1 MASGDNVDVIEVVE
15 TTSFPVPAQ
24 PTVDHLRPEQST
36 VEEDYKSIGEKI
48 TSFDSSVVQHGTTGG
63 KTLVGVSRNKSERER
78 KIGHRRVGVG
88 GEITYKKIQTTQIM
102 GSIQLGIQH
111 AVGGLASKPER
122 DLLMQD
128 FMTVE
133 TTNFPS
139 EGSNHTPAHHFSEFK
154 FKNYAPIAFRYFRDL
169 FGIQPDDFLMS
180 MCSAPLRELSNP
192 GASGSIFYLTDDD
205 EFIIKTVQHKEGEFL
220 QTLLPG
226 YYMNL
231 NQNPRTLLPKFF
243 GLYCYRCNSKNVR
256 LIAMNNLLP
265 SSVKLHQKYDLKGS
279 TYKRKAS
286 KTERSKSSPTYKD
299 LDFIEHHPEGIFLE
313 ADTYGALVKTI
324 QRDCRVLESFKIM
337 DYSLLVGIHNL
348 DQAVKE
354 KAQEQRLSASADE
367 EIDEMGGESDGFIQ
381 SEREKQKEDRI
392 GAAALNRSR
401 SINRQRLV
409 AHSTAMESI
418 QAESEP
424 IDEED
429 DVPSGGIPAR
439 NARGERLLLFLGI
452 IDILQSYR
460 LKKKLEH
467 TWKSM
472 IHDGDTVSVHRP
484 GFYAQRFQDFMAK
497 TVFKKIPSLDLPEIK
512 GNHRKFRNLV
522 TSYIALKHSP
532 SKRKSISRPLRPL
545 EGDFDSTAVAATGG
559 STMHATSP
567 TKAVSPPD
575 PAISATNVAA
585 SVPIAPSPPVN
596 LAAGPLSPPPLTL
609 ATGQG
614 PHHEHPP
621 GAAPTV
627 KVTSYPA
634 VLKGRSA
641 ASPPNP
647 NLVPSG
653 KIPPPVPPRG
663 TGASRTARSSE
674 DHRAASTAASTTS
687 SVTSSRGDEAAIIT
701 RYRLHDSSCDLHRSL
716 LSDHSC
722 TSTSITTAKTV
733 ASTITAATSIKTTS
747 ATSNALHAHTST
759 SNTCRVTDRDRIGG
773 EAGRIR
779 LMDSI
784 QHWHTQELDED
795 EEEFVSVVK
804 IEDAYFIKTSLHP
817 LRPDRGIRRSSHL
830 KDFNETGNDNYEVS
844 KKGTEKRGDTK
855 TDHLAKFTYFLNPSS
870 RADLM
875 NYKMSRK
882 DKKYSETYYERVK
895 RKQKNL
901 EASITTVS
909 HLRKPVEDARTHHIH
924 TSYMEAAEE
933 WTNYNQKILKFASI
947 KKDSILLQKIR
958 EKSKRRKRIA
968 PEPSMKKRT
977 SKRETFNGNLAEI
990 EKTDAKRENE
1000 KLSLKM
1006 SSLGNKSGYQIQE
1019 KSNKNDTG
1027 FTSKRKESAI
1037 RCDETKQNCPSGRD
1051 NNYLDKKKNISKN
1064 INDEQIN
1071 NTGGFKG
1078 IFANSYKAENMEDRI
1093 VHEGISKFDRQANE
1107 RFKKYKNESPKSDC
1121 KSCDGNSYFREEESS
1136 FDIKK
1141 TNSKDVKQDKLLN
1154 TIKREE
1160 FIFSSFEN
1168 DIRSRN
1174 SDVLKCSVFEKVK
1187 NFEKIKMDVRG
1198 KTKDAR
1204 REVHLDNLNY
1214 GNEIDAIKRKF
1225 ALPVNE
1231 IRLNQEEEKI
1241 VLKGRLIN
1249 TDVKHKRQTFK
1260 SLSSSHCDNLSF
1272 NSEFGMLKP
1281 NVSFLHTYRKTR
1293 SFTCGTLPSTCST
1306 PPPPFDDAVRSND
1319 QTLASGGHLQQG
1331 SATPILT
1338 SNLFSTHSKQNKVV
1352 HHVTLT
1358 KTYHDTVSISDV
1370 HLESSGSG
1378 SGSGGR
1384 ETKSSL
1390 SVESGGSS
1398 SRGGGGLTW
1407 TPPAGSAEGSTP
1419 TWTEGTPSFTES
1431 SSSGDIGKLLY
1442 ALNIY
1447 YGS

>member
-15 TTSFPVPAQ
+15 TSFTG
-24 PTVDHLRPEQST
+24 PTLAAEDHLRPEQSAD
-36 VEEDYKSIGEKI
+36 EDNKSTGDKV
-48 TSFDSSVVQHGTTGG
+48 TAFDSSVTQHGTTGL
-63 KTLVGVSRNKSERER
+63 KTPAGVSRNKSERER

-299 LDFIEHHPEGIFLE
+299 LDFMEHHSDGIFLE
-313 ADTYGALVKTI
+313 ADTYSALVKTI

-348 DQAVKE
+348 DQAARE

-367 EIDEMGGESDGFIQ
+367 EVGDVAGDAGGFAQ
-381 SEREKQKEDRI
+381 AEREREREDRI
-392 GAAALNRSR
+392 GAGALNRSR

-429 DVPSGGIPAR
+429 DVPPGGIPAR

-532 SKRKSISRPLRPL
+532 SKRKSITRPLRPL
-545 EGDFDSTAVAATGG
+545 DGDFDSTAVPTTG
-559 STMHATSP
+559 STTMHATSP
-567 TKAVSPPD
+567 TKAVTPTD
-575 PAISATNVAA
+575 PMISTTSTAVSAGSA
-585 SVPIAPSPPVN
+585 PIATSTPVN
-596 LAAGPLSPPPLTL
+596 FASGSVSPPPLTL
-609 ATGQG
+609 AAG
-614 PHHEHPP
+614 PIPVPVHQEPVQASS
-621 GAAPTV
+621 AA
-627 KVTSYPA
+627 KATSYPA
-634 VLKGRSA
+634 VLKGRTA
-641 ASPPNP
+641 ASPPIP

-653 KIPPPVPPRG
+653 KVPPPVPPRG
-663 TGASRTARSSE
+663 TGQSRTAGRSSE
-674 DHRAASTAASTTS
+674 EHRGPGTATSTS
-687 SVTSSRGDEAAIIT
+687 SISSSRG
-701 RYRLHDSSCDLHRSL
+701 
-716 LSDHSC
+716 
-722 TSTSITTAKTV
+722 
-733 ASTITAATSIKTTS
+733 
-747 ATSNALHAHTST
+747 
-759 SNTCRVTDRDRIGG
+759 
-773 EAGRIR
+773 
-779 LMDSI
+779 
-784 QHWHTQELDED
+784 
-795 EEEFVSVVK
+795 
-804 IEDAYFIKTSLHP
+804 
-817 LRPDRGIRRSSHL
+817 
-830 KDFNETGNDNYEVS
+830 
-844 KKGTEKRGDTK
+844 
-855 TDHLAKFTYFLNPSS
+855 
-870 RADLM
+870 
-875 NYKMSRK
+875 
-882 DKKYSETYYERVK
+882 
-895 RKQKNL
+895 
-901 EASITTVS
+901 
-909 HLRKPVEDARTHHIH
+909 
-924 TSYMEAAEE
+924 
-933 WTNYNQKILKFASI
+933 
-947 KKDSILLQKIR
+947 
-958 EKSKRRKRIA
+958 
-968 PEPSMKKRT
+968 
-977 SKRETFNGNLAEI
+977 
-990 EKTDAKRENE
+990 
-1000 KLSLKM
+1000 
-1006 SSLGNKSGYQIQE
+1006 
-1019 KSNKNDTG
+1019 
-1027 FTSKRKESAI
+1027 
-1037 RCDETKQNCPSGRD
+1037 
-1051 NNYLDKKKNISKN
+1051 
-1064 INDEQIN
+1064 
-1071 NTGGFKG
+1071 
-1078 IFANSYKAENMEDRI
+1078 
-1093 VHEGISKFDRQANE
+1093 
-1107 RFKKYKNESPKSDC
+1107 
-1121 KSCDGNSYFREEESS
+1121 
-1136 FDIKK
+1136 
-1141 TNSKDVKQDKLLN
+1141 
-1154 TIKREE
+1154 
-1160 FIFSSFEN
+1160 
-1168 DIRSRN
+1168 
-1174 SDVLKCSVFEKVK
+1174 
-1187 NFEKIKMDVRG
+1187 
-1198 KTKDAR
+1198 
-1204 REVHLDNLNY
+1204 
-1214 GNEIDAIKRKF
+1214 
-1225 ALPVNE
+1225 
-1231 IRLNQEEEKI
+1231 
-1241 VLKGRLIN
+1241 
-1249 TDVKHKRQTFK
+1249 
-1260 SLSSSHCDNLSF
+1260 
-1272 NSEFGMLKP
+1272 
-1281 NVSFLHTYRKTR
+1281 
-1293 SFTCGTLPSTCST
+1293 GTLPSTCST

-1319 QTLASGGHLQQG
+1319 QTLASGGQLQQG
-1331 SATPILT
+1331 APATILT
-1338 SNLFSTHSKQNKVV
+1338 SSLSSAQSKQNKVV

-1358 KTYHDTVSISDV
+1358 KTYHDAVSISDV

-1398 SRGGGGLTW
+1398 RGGGGLTW
-1407 TPPAGSAEGSTP
+1407 TPPAGSNEGSTP
-1419 TWTEGTPSFTES
+1419 TWTEGTPSYTES
-1431 SSSGDIGKLLY
+1431 SSSGDAGCPTTPIRGSQRQDDGGRIAATVEE
-1442 ALNIY
+1442 ALASLTTEMRRTSDAAMDHVEQRPSLSMYRQVRTSFKRVIANHVPVMKSRQTVY
-1447 YGS
+1447 VVVDRKP

>member
-15 TTSFPVPAQ
+15 TSFTGPVQA
-24 PTVDHLRPEQST
+24 TEDHLRPEQYADEDNKST
-36 VEEDYKSIGEKI
+36 GDKVTTLDN
-48 TSFDSSVVQHGTTGG
+48 SVVQHGTIGP
-63 KTLVGVSRNKSERER
+63 KTSSGVSRNKSERER

-256 LIAMNNLLP
+256 LVAMNNLLP

-286 KTERSKSSPTYKD
+286 KLERSKNSPTYKD
-299 LDFIEHHPEGIFLE
+299 LDFMEHHPEGIFLE
-313 ADTYGALVKTI
+313 ADTYNALVKTI

-348 DQAVKE
+348 DQAARE
-354 KAQEQRLSASADE
+354 KTQEQRLLTSAE
-367 EIDEMGGESDGFIQ
+367 EEVGEVGGESAGFIQ
-381 SEREKQKEDRI
+381 AERDDRV
-392 GAAALNRSR
+392 GASALNRSR

-429 DVPSGGIPAR
+429 DVPSPGGIPAR

-522 TSYIALKHSP
+522 TSYIVFAQTLKHSP
-532 SKRKSISRPLRPL
+532 SKRKSITRPLRPL
-545 EGDFDSTAVAATGG
+545 DGDFDSTAVPTTGT

-567 TKAVSPPD
+567 TKA
-575 PAISATNVAA
+575 
-585 SVPIAPSPPVN
+585 
-596 LAAGPLSPPPLTL
+596 G
-609 ATGQG
+609 
-614 PHHEHPP
+614 
-621 GAAPTV
+621 
-627 KVTSYPA
+627 
-634 VLKGRSA
+634 
-641 ASPPNP
+641 
-647 NLVPSG
+647 
-653 KIPPPVPPRG
+653 
-663 TGASRTARSSE
+663 
-674 DHRAASTAASTTS
+674 
-687 SVTSSRGDEAAIIT
+687 
-701 RYRLHDSSCDLHRSL
+701 
-716 LSDHSC
+716 
-722 TSTSITTAKTV
+722 
-733 ASTITAATSIKTTS
+733 
-747 ATSNALHAHTST
+747 
-759 SNTCRVTDRDRIGG
+759 
-773 EAGRIR
+773 
-779 LMDSI
+779 
-784 QHWHTQELDED
+784 
-795 EEEFVSVVK
+795 
-804 IEDAYFIKTSLHP
+804 
-817 LRPDRGIRRSSHL
+817 
-830 KDFNETGNDNYEVS
+830 
-844 KKGTEKRGDTK
+844 
-855 TDHLAKFTYFLNPSS
+855 
-870 RADLM
+870 
-875 NYKMSRK
+875 
-882 DKKYSETYYERVK
+882 
-895 RKQKNL
+895 
-901 EASITTVS
+901 
-909 HLRKPVEDARTHHIH
+909 
-924 TSYMEAAEE
+924 
-933 WTNYNQKILKFASI
+933 
-947 KKDSILLQKIR
+947 
-958 EKSKRRKRIA
+958 
-968 PEPSMKKRT
+968 
-977 SKRETFNGNLAEI
+977 
-990 EKTDAKRENE
+990 
-1000 KLSLKM
+1000 
-1006 SSLGNKSGYQIQE
+1006 
-1019 KSNKNDTG
+1019 
-1027 FTSKRKESAI
+1027 
-1037 RCDETKQNCPSGRD
+1037 
-1051 NNYLDKKKNISKN
+1051 
-1064 INDEQIN
+1064 
-1071 NTGGFKG
+1071 
-1078 IFANSYKAENMEDRI
+1078 
-1093 VHEGISKFDRQANE
+1093 
-1107 RFKKYKNESPKSDC
+1107 
-1121 KSCDGNSYFREEESS
+1121 
-1136 FDIKK
+1136 
-1141 TNSKDVKQDKLLN
+1141 
-1154 TIKREE
+1154 
-1160 FIFSSFEN
+1160 
-1168 DIRSRN
+1168 
-1174 SDVLKCSVFEKVK
+1174 
-1187 NFEKIKMDVRG
+1187 
-1198 KTKDAR
+1198 
-1204 REVHLDNLNY
+1204 
-1214 GNEIDAIKRKF
+1214 
-1225 ALPVNE
+1225 
-1231 IRLNQEEEKI
+1231 
-1241 VLKGRLIN
+1241 
-1249 TDVKHKRQTFK
+1249 
-1260 SLSSSHCDNLSF
+1260 
-1272 NSEFGMLKP
+1272 
-1281 NVSFLHTYRKTR
+1281 
-1293 SFTCGTLPSTCST
+1293 GTLPSTCST

-1319 QTLASGGHLQQG
+1319 QTLASGGQLQQG
-1331 SATPILT
+1331 APTTMLASSL
-1338 SNLFSTHSKQNKVV
+1338 STAQSKQNKVV

-1358 KTYHDTVSISDV
+1358 KTYHDAVSISDV

-1398 SRGGGGLTW
+1398 RGGGGFTW

-1431 SSSGDIGKLLY
+1431 SSSGDAGWSTTPIRGRQDDGGRIATTVEE
-1442 ALNIY
+1442 ALASLTTEMKETNNIAKGLVEQRRSFSSY
-1447 YGS
+1447 TRVRTSFKRGGTNGSIIRSLQRVLSVQRREP

>member
-15 TTSFPVPAQ
+15 TTSLPVPATQ
-24 PTVDHLRPEQST
+24 PVVDHLKPEQST
-36 VEEDYKSIGEKI
+36 IEEDYKSTGEK
-48 TSFDSSVVQHGTTGG
+48 TTAFDNSIVQHGTTIG
-63 KTLVGVSRNKSERER
+63 KTPAGVSRNKSERER

-256 LIAMNNLLP
+256 LVAMNNLLP

-286 KTERSKSSPTYKD
+286 KLERSKSSPTYKD

-348 DQAVKE
+348 DQAAKE

-367 EIDEMGGESDGFIQ
+367 EGEMGGESDGFIQ
-381 SEREKQKEDRI
+381 TEREKDKEDRI

-429 DVPSGGIPAR
+429 DVPAGGIPAR

-559 STMHATSP
+559 TTMHATSP
-567 TKAVSPPD
+567 TKA
-575 PAISATNVAA
+575 
-585 SVPIAPSPPVN
+585 
-596 LAAGPLSPPPLTL
+596 G
-609 ATGQG
+609 
-614 PHHEHPP
+614 
-621 GAAPTV
+621 
-627 KVTSYPA
+627 
-634 VLKGRSA
+634 
-641 ASPPNP
+641 
-647 NLVPSG
+647 
-653 KIPPPVPPRG
+653 
-663 TGASRTARSSE
+663 
-674 DHRAASTAASTTS
+674 
-687 SVTSSRGDEAAIIT
+687 
-701 RYRLHDSSCDLHRSL
+701 
-716 LSDHSC
+716 
-722 TSTSITTAKTV
+722 
-733 ASTITAATSIKTTS
+733 
-747 ATSNALHAHTST
+747 
-759 SNTCRVTDRDRIGG
+759 
-773 EAGRIR
+773 
-779 LMDSI
+779 
-784 QHWHTQELDED
+784 
-795 EEEFVSVVK
+795 
-804 IEDAYFIKTSLHP
+804 
-817 LRPDRGIRRSSHL
+817 
-830 KDFNETGNDNYEVS
+830 
-844 KKGTEKRGDTK
+844 
-855 TDHLAKFTYFLNPSS
+855 
-870 RADLM
+870 
-875 NYKMSRK
+875 
-882 DKKYSETYYERVK
+882 
-895 RKQKNL
+895 
-901 EASITTVS
+901 
-909 HLRKPVEDARTHHIH
+909 
-924 TSYMEAAEE
+924 
-933 WTNYNQKILKFASI
+933 
-947 KKDSILLQKIR
+947 
-958 EKSKRRKRIA
+958 
-968 PEPSMKKRT
+968 
-977 SKRETFNGNLAEI
+977 
-990 EKTDAKRENE
+990 
-1000 KLSLKM
+1000 
-1006 SSLGNKSGYQIQE
+1006 
-1019 KSNKNDTG
+1019 
-1027 FTSKRKESAI
+1027 
-1037 RCDETKQNCPSGRD
+1037 
-1051 NNYLDKKKNISKN
+1051 
-1064 INDEQIN
+1064 
-1071 NTGGFKG
+1071 
-1078 IFANSYKAENMEDRI
+1078 
-1093 VHEGISKFDRQANE
+1093 
-1107 RFKKYKNESPKSDC
+1107 
-1121 KSCDGNSYFREEESS
+1121 
-1136 FDIKK
+1136 
-1141 TNSKDVKQDKLLN
+1141 
-1154 TIKREE
+1154 
-1160 FIFSSFEN
+1160 
-1168 DIRSRN
+1168 
-1174 SDVLKCSVFEKVK
+1174 
-1187 NFEKIKMDVRG
+1187 
-1198 KTKDAR
+1198 
-1204 REVHLDNLNY
+1204 
-1214 GNEIDAIKRKF
+1214 
-1225 ALPVNE
+1225 
-1231 IRLNQEEEKI
+1231 
-1241 VLKGRLIN
+1241 
-1249 TDVKHKRQTFK
+1249 
-1260 SLSSSHCDNLSF
+1260 
-1272 NSEFGMLKP
+1272 
-1281 NVSFLHTYRKTR
+1281 
-1293 SFTCGTLPSTCST
+1293 GTLPSTCST

-1331 SATPILT
+1331 GATTILASSLGSAH
-1338 SNLFSTHSKQNKVV
+1338 FKQNKVV

-1358 KTYHDTVSISDV
+1358 KTYHDTVRKRRIISDV

-1431 SSSGDIGKLLY
+1431 SSSGDIGCPTTPIKGNQRQDNGGRIAATVEEALASLTTEMRRISQDGQHQLEQSTSFSLY
-1442 ALNIY
+1442 RQIRTSFKRGSSNHVAIMRNMQRALNIRRVP
-1447 YGS
+1447 